1 MEVCSY
7 LNMLANGKKNV
18 TKKVKIMALDIFH
31 LNQTGIS
38 DNLTQKLQINWE
50 IDGITLTV
58 CDYW

>member
-18 TKKVKIMALDIFH
+18 VTIKVKIMALDIFH

-38 DNLTQKLQINWE
+38 DNLTQKLQIN
-50 IDGITLTV
+50 
-58 CDYW
+58 